1 MVKSPRET
9 FWRTLTTFTATRIFI
24 ALLLLLYLSFN
35 SGKPASDI
43 EQAVYWEACIG
54 YLLLA
59 FGFAASAL
67 FHRRGFLL
75 QLTAQVVADIVV
87 VSILYSVSGG
97 GRSGLAILY
106 LFPLAGSAIPAGIDL
121 NVGTFAA
128 TAVTVTNETSVQLI
142 TPAGKTFTRESYL
155 HAIESGELNYAKWEI
170 GPMQVRVS
178 ERMAMVRY
186 QAKLVFASGNSIR
199 CWHSDLYELIDEEWR
214 AVWSQATAYSSVS

>member
-1 MVKSPRET
+1 MSNTTSRNQHQSLESIATHLRALEHK
-9 FWRTLTTFTATRIFI
+9 RTQ
-24 ALLLLLYLSFN
+24 ALLN
-35 SGKPASDI
+35 KDI
-43 EQAVYWEACIG
+43 G
-54 YLLLA
+54 
-59 FGFAASAL
+59 AARAL
-67 FHRRGFLL
+67 H
-75 QLTAQVVADIVV
+75 AAD
-87 VSILYSVSGG
+87 Y
-97 GRSGLAILY
+97 
-106 LFPLAGSAIPAGIDL
+106 
-121 NVGTFAA
+121 
-128 TAVTVTNETSVQLI
+128 QLI